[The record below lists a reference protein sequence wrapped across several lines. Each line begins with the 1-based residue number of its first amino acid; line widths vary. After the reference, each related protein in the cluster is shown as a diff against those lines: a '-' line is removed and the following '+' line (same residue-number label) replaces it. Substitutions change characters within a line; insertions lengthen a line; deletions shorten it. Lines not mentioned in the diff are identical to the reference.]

1 MTDSIINEIAGLV
14 AVLVAVPAVAN
25 VLIYGLGSRW
35 WETWL
40 GRVLFSKWLSVALV
54 FLFIIARRA
63 WGDFP
68 GYDWLALGL
77 YSFVFLSFAATT
89 VELIIESRS
98 PAPVVEIPLK
108 RKAVTMT
115 PTTEGVDAPVIWY
128 KGKRVARTIVQ
139 ALVTLV
145 PILNGLALAASA
157 YLNEQADVVVPGWVF
172 LVLNG
177 VIAITA
183 LVMGLVARLMAVP
196 GVNDWLVKVGLG
208 SVPASAIQAPGVV
221 APDPDTR

>member
-1 MTDSIINEIAGLV
+1 MTDSIINDIAGLV
-14 AVLVAVPAVAN
+14 AVAVTIPAVAN

-35 WETWL
+35 WETRL

-54 FLFIIARRA
+54 FLFIIARRF
-63 WGDFP
+63 WGEFP
-68 GYDWLALGL
+68 GYGWLALGL
-77 YSFVFLSFAATT
+77 YAFVFLSFAATT

-98 PAPVVEIPLK
+98 PAPAVEIPK
-108 RKAVTMT
+108 RKAVVMT
-115 PTTEGVDAPVIWY
+115 NNTPGVDAPVIWY
-128 KGKRVARTIVQ
+128 KGKRVVRTIVQ

-145 PILNGLALAASA
+145 PILNGLALAAAA

-177 VIAITA
+177 VIAVTA

-196 GVNDWLVKVGLG
+196 GVNDWLIKVGLG
-208 SVPASAIQAPGVV
+208 SVPASAITSAGAV
-221 APDPDTR
+221 APDPNTR